1 MPIDHA
7 SRNPQEVPVFHAVR
21 KREVAVT
28 GVLVYP
34 ARPSERW
41 MSGLS
46 RTPGK
51 RVWDNIP
58 TGVRIPPSPP
68 NFFIIQ
74 GHFDLNEFT
83 PIV

>member
-1 MPIDHA
+1 MKLLAIRLGYQKTIA
-7 SRNPQEVPVFHAVR
+7 KLLVMIAA
-21 KREVAVT
+21 K
-28 GVLVYP
+28 GVMGYS

-68 NFFIIQ
+68 LS
-74 GHFDLNEFT
+74 H
-83 PIV
+83 